1 MNGTES
7 EVSAV
12 LVHLT
17 DSEASAA
24 PWPISRR
31 RVSATAASAFL
42 AANAPTLAQEGY
54 PSRPITIIAPLA
66 AGSAADVLT
75 REIAQELSAAFG
87 QPVVVVNRVGAG
99 GNIGTAAIARA
110 VPDGYTIGQA
120 GQGTMVINQALYR
133 NPGYDPVRDF
143 APIAM
148 VAAMSNV
155 MLVSGRSPHRSAQD
169 VVAAIRARPPA
180 TVTYSS
186 SGVGTSMHVAGV
198 VFANLSNTELVQVP
212 YTGAPAAMAAIVA
225 GDVDLGFFNI
235 PAAMGLI
242 AAGDLR
248 PLAVTSIRR
257 SPTLPDLP
265 TLDEA
270 GLKGYDVATWIGF
283 IAPAGTPAPI
293 VDRLNGALDR
303 IFSQPAFREKLTRQG
318 FDLQPIPL
326 GPPSAFARLIQD
338 DLAKWSAIVRAA
350 GARAE

>member
-1 MNGTES
+1 
-7 EVSAV
+7 V

-17 DSEASAA
+17 DSEASIA
-24 PWPISRR
+24 PRPISRR
-31 RVSATAASAFL
+31 RVTATAASAFL
-42 AANAPTLAQEGY
+42 AANAPTLAQERY
-54 PSRPITIIAPLA
+54 PSRPITIVASLA

-75 REIAQELSAAFG
+75 REIAQELSATLG

-99 GNIGTAAIARA
+99 GNIGTTAIARA
-110 VPDGYTIGQA
+110 APDGYTIGQA

-155 MLVSGRSPHRSAQD
+155 MVVSGRSPHRSVQD
-169 VVAAIRARPPA
+169 VVAAIRAKPAA

-186 SGVGTSMHVAGV
+186 SGVGTSMHIAGV
-198 VFANLSNTELVQVP
+198 VFGNLSGTDLVHVP

-225 GDVDLGFFNI
+225 GDVDMGFFSI

-257 SPTLPDLP
+257 SPALPELP
-265 TLDEA
+265 ELPALDEA
-270 GLKGYDVATWIGF
+270 GLKGYGVATWIGF

-293 VDRLNGALDR
+293 VDRLHGALDR
-303 IFSQPAFREKLTRQG
+303 IFSQPAFRQKLTRQG
-318 FDLQPIPL
+318 FDLQLIPL
-326 GPPSAFARLIQD
+326 GQPSAFAQLIQE
-338 DLAKWSAIVRAA
+338 DLAKWPAIVRAA
-350 GARAE
+350 GTRAE